1 MESLFV
7 KLVDQGVP
15 AGRAF
20 IRLLN
25 MSVSAAVLIVAVVL
39 LRLIFRKA
47 PKWTRAILWAIVALR
62 LVCPVMISSPVSV
75 YGLVADTPEAVEY
88 FREDGGTEK
97 PLVSFDTFAYS
108 AVPTYSE
115 PADVADPVPV
125 EAPPRQV
132 LERKTHSVYLPTA
145 VAVWLAGVCAMLL
158 YMLVSFLILRLKVR
172 ASVDAG
178 KGVRVSDGA
187 ASPFILGVFRPRIY
201 MPSGMSETQAAAALA
216 HEREHIR
223 RGDHVWKLL
232 AFLLLAVHWFNPFVW
247 LAYVLFGRDV
257 ELICDERVVRSM
269 DAEGRADY
277 SQALL
282 DCSARRTPVAACPLA
297 FGESGVKARIKSV
310 LNYKKPA
317 LWIVI
322 AVIVVCAA
330 VAVCFL
336 TSPAEK
342 ASPKGDPF
350 GKYYCVS
357 DIVYEAGIYDFS
369 YTTETAPKYGLTESG
384 ELLVLEDKN
393 SEKWLNAGV
402 FEEVELTED
411 SFDRFFKGIRGPA
424 ASLRRDNE
432 RVWRLIVS
440 DLPDSVFY
448 YLLLQKSGEVYLTYG
463 YWDASEKDEP
473 DSDDTSI
480 RWVFAL
486 AEDEGSASTDE
497 PSGTGRDPYS
507 DLAAHP
513 EGYVV
518 SSREEIRPNDE
529 TAEVLLGDWETL
541 PGSLDELAG
550 RSNAA
555 VKVRL
560 TARAERDPSMEKYEF
575 ALLEDY
581 FGTANESI
589 VLYSRRSDFFEP
601 GGVYYLFL
609 TYQDLAVFPH
619 RLYSLASSAFAVREY
634 RLEGGTV
641 LDFRADF
648 SLGLTEDTDMDKT
661 LRELAAAMTEAGTI
675 PTSDRRSIDDIL
687 EAAGLVEIVTVTNL
701 RPDAGGPGE
710 YFTFADF
717 VVDEVLHGKTLI
729 VPDGAPAMVPIE
741 TQAGDRFVLVFGPG
755 AQSPKHTADYRIY
768 AIDSEEG
775 QAVLKYFG
783 AELTIPLL
791 TVTGA
796 NGSFAA
802 GETPLWERTWMDDG
816 WLYADGWPWYY
827 DVAEKP
833 EKAPTVYMTDK
844 IELTLGGGVRMSNL
858 VVYSEDFMPL
868 REDWYGDTALNWLEP
883 GTYYCSV
890 QVAGP
895 RGKYVPSEDAYEE
908 SVSQC
913 FFRLVVTEQG
923 PAPAKPSE
931 IRSVTLARMTFWD
944 HEVVISD
951 PAVLARLESL
961 LGGAEDLGYGAGCPF
976 GSVLTLT
983 RADGREFSLCPA
995 EDSCGVFFAGG
1006 DYYKYPGDNEEFWAL
1021 VQDSEQGDRGVMA
1034 ASQIFREL
1042 PSNVENAVTG
1052 TVTWPLSAQT
1062 YRAGYDLKLS
1072 EDEIRALLNIDESSP
1087 ERVLNVSD
1095 RYLRFYLDNVYYD
1108 ALTSAFPYS
1117 PFVLD
1122 SPGEQRSGHSKAD
1135 YPPRDLAF
1143 MPISEAAAQVY
1154 STLAEMGIT
1163 GLELE
1168 QACALDAETLT
1179 RDLKVY
1185 ADQAVEYGNYN
1196 SVNDDGLKQ
1205 LLDVSFDEGN
1215 ECYFFSF
1222 RLRIGED
1229 AVLTAPASDQ
1239 ELDFSGAMAYC
1250 LYGPAG
1256 GTAEQPGLIG
1266 LIIRNM
1272 PTGLSEQGEQPVIYP
1287 DKAADAV
1294 VPLLNEGLRDARFV
1308 AAEFR
1313 YCYHKRDGRPV
1324 SVLRPTWVFTLTY
1337 PVDYPSAESQ
1347 ITMIRYYAVD
1357 AVTGEVLTRS

>member
-1 MESLFV
+1 MEHLFV

-15 AGRAF
+15 AGRGF

-39 LRLIFRKA
+39 VRLIFRKA

-88 FREDGGTEK
+88 FREDGGSEK

-115 PADVADPVPV
+115 PADVADPEPV
-125 EAPPRQV
+125 EAPPQQV

-145 VAVWLAGVCAMLL
+145 VTVWLIGVCAMLL

-178 KGVRVSDGA
+178 NGVRVSDGA

-201 MPSGMSETQAAAALA
+201 MPSGMSEVQAAAALA

-232 AFLLLAVHWFNPFVW
+232 GFLLLAVHWFNPLVW

-336 TSPAEK
+336 TSP
-342 ASPKGDPF
+342 SGKG
-350 GKYYCVS
+350 
-357 DIVYEAGIYDFS
+357 
-369 YTTETAPKYGLTESG
+369 
-384 ELLVLEDKN
+384 
-393 SEKWLNAGV
+393 
-402 FEEVELTED
+402 
-411 SFDRFFKGIRGPA
+411 
-424 ASLRRDNE
+424 
-432 RVWRLIVS
+432 
-440 DLPDSVFY
+440 
-448 YLLLQKSGEVYLTYG
+448 QKLH
-463 YWDASEKDEP
+463 P
-473 DSDDTSI
+473 
-480 RWVFAL
+480 
-486 AEDEGSASTDE
+486 
-497 PSGTGRDPYS
+497 

-518 SSREEIRPNDE
+518 SSREEIRPSYATVDHLSGDIE
-529 TAEVLLGDWETL
+529 TIPDTL
-541 PGSLDELAG
+541 EGLAQKC
-550 RSNAA
+550 NVA
-555 VKVRL
+555 VKARL
-560 TARAERDPSMEKYEF
+560 TAQDMLDPFTTEYTF
-575 ALLEDY
+575 TLLEDY
-581 FGTANESI
+581 FGTAEETMN
-589 VLYSRRSDFFEP
+589 LYTLGSDFFEV
-601 GGVYYLFL
+601 GGVYYLFMR
-609 TYQDLAVFPH
+609 TFDTTAWPH
-619 RLYSLASSAFAVREY
+619 LNYGLSSASFAVREY
-634 RLEGGTV
+634 LLDGETV
-641 LDFRADF
+641 LVYRTE
-648 SLGLTEDTDMDKT
+648 LTYGMDESTDMSAELKK
-661 LRELAAAMTEAGTI
+661 LAASMKRKGAVPTPL
-675 PTSDRRSIDDIL
+675 PTSPDDVL
-687 EAAGLVEIVTVTNL
+687 SVASVVEIVTVKEALYNGGGAN
-701 RPDAGGPGE
+701 RPNK
-710 YFTFADF
+710 YVVKVNFT
-717 VVDEVLHGKTLI
+717 VDQLVWGTSPVELKDVYAS
-729 VPDGAPAMVPIE
+729 APYG
-741 TQAGDRFVLVFGPG
+741 TQVGDRLVVIFGG
-755 AQSPKHTADYRIY
+755 KLLTTEFSPLPHHVY
-768 AIDSEEG
+768 AIDSEEA
-775 QAVLKYFG
+775 QTILKYFG
-783 AELTIPLL
+783 VEVSQPTPTPSPDEPAPLL

-802 GETPLWERTWMDDG
+802 GETPSWERTWTDDG
-816 WLYADGWPWYY
+816 WLYADGWPWYF

-833 EKAPTVYMTDK
+833 EKAPTVYMTDN

-858 VVYSEDFMPL
+858 VVYSEDFTPL

-923 PAPAKPSE
+923 PAPAAPSE
-931 IRSVTLARMTFWD
+931 IRNVTLARMTFWD
-944 HEVVISD
+944 REVVISD

-961 LGGAEDLGYGAGCPF
+961 LGGAEDLGYASGCPF

-1006 DYYKYPGDNEEFWAL
+1006 NYYKYPGDNEEFWAL
-1021 VQDSEQGDRGVMA
+1021 VQGSEQNDRASMD
-1034 ASQIFREL
+1034 ASQIFRGL

-1052 TVTWPLSAQT
+1052 TVTWPRNAQT
-1062 YRAGYDLKLS
+1062 YGTSYDLKLS
-1072 EDEIRALLNIDESSP
+1072 ENEIRTLLNIGDSSP

-1143 MPISEAAAQVY
+1143 MPISEAVAQVY
-1154 STLAEMGIT
+1154 STLADMGIT

-1185 ADQAVEYGNYN
+1185 ADQAVAYGNYN

-1205 LLDVSFDEGN
+1205 LLDVSFGEDN

-1222 RLRIGED
+1222 RLRIGGD

-1256 GTAEQPGLIG
+1256 GTAEQPGLVG

-1272 PTGLSEQGEQPVIYP
+1272 PTGVSERGEQPVISP
-1287 DKAADAV
+1287 DKAAEAV
-1294 VPLLNEGLRDARFV
+1294 VPLLNEGLKDARFV

-1313 YCYHKRDGRPV
+1313 YCYLKRDGRPV
-1324 SVLRPTWVFTLTY
+1324 SVLRPTWVFTLAY
-1337 PVDYPSAESQ
+1337 PVDYPFAGSQ
-1347 ITMIRYYAVD
+1347 ITTIRYYAVD
-1357 AVTGEVLTRS
+1357 AITGEVLTRS